1 MSPSRRDGM
10 RRSAPLAH
18 TTSEALEPPSDG
30 LCQTFEAIAPEKK
43 LTKEAESTLLCFLT
57 KHTSTDTNT
66 RAYSR
71 VLWILL
77 ILSSLLNRMYD
88 CHRYARARPIS
99 SSAKQ
104 LAKALRATQTP
115 DSSKSR
121 RTQTTS
127 VRDGLQRSL
136 HTSYFSVFILYKMNL
151 TFNRVSA
158 VYSMMPH
165 LYSVKL
171 L

>member
-43 LTKEAESTLLCFLT
+43 LTKEAESTMLYFLT
-57 KHTSTDTNT
+57 KHAFTDTTT
-66 RAYSR
+66 RAYSGVCGYYLFFHR
-71 VLWILL
+71 FL
-77 ILSSLLNRMYD
+77 IEVFD
-88 CHRYARARPIS
+88 CHRYSRARPIS
-99 SSAKQ
+99 SSAKR

-115 DSSKSR
+115 DGSKSR
-121 RTQTTS
+121 RTQTAS

-136 HTSYFSVFILYKMNL
+136 HILFL
-151 TFNRVSA
+151 C
-158 VYSMMPH
+158 
-165 LYSVKL
+165 LYSL
-171 L
+171 LC